1 MMMNKS
7 FNLKEFGR
15 TGLNRYGGQV
25 AEEFLP
31 ELTGTRWQR
40 IVREM
45 TANDATIGALLFA
58 IEMMMRQVE
67 WTIEPVSAEAADA
80 ELADFVR
87 GALFEDMSQTWP
99 DTVAEII
106 SFLPWG
112 WSYLEI
118 VYKERR
124 GPGDD
129 PTRRSRFTDGKIGWR
144 KLPLRAQESFYEWL
158 FDDEGGVQG
167 LVQSPAPDFVLRTVP
182 IEKALLFRTNAHK
195 NNPEGL
201 SILRRA
207 YRSWYFKKHI
217 ENMEGIGLERDLAGL
232 PKGEMPSEY
241 MSDNASDEQKEIYT
255 MFKAIVTSVRRDEQ
269 EGIII
274 PSDRDAAGNK
284 KFDFSLVTTG
294 GRRQF
299 DTNAIIQ
306 RYDVKMLN
314 AVLADFI
321 MLGHEGVGSYALSAD
336 KTEMFLSA
344 LGAWLD
350 SLEAVMNRYAIPRLL
365 RLNGMREDVSPQ
377 LRHAKIKRET
387 LEKFGAFL
395 VQYSQSAEAFDDE
408 QKKFILGKADIPAA
422 QPAKNKK

>member
-1 MMMNKS
+1 MAPRS

-15 TGLNRYGGQV
+15 TGLTRYGGLV
-25 AEEFLP
+25 YEEFLP
-31 ELTGTRWQR
+31 ELSGTRWQR
-40 IVREM
+40 TVREM

-58 IEMMMRQVE
+58 IEMLIRQTE
-67 WTIEPVSAEAADA
+67 WTIAPASEDAADM

-87 GALFEDMSQTWP
+87 GALFEDMSQTWL

-129 PTRRSRFTDGKIGWR
+129 PTKRSRFTDGKIGWR
-144 KLPLRAQESFYEWL
+144 KMPLRAQESFTEWQ

-207 YRSWYFKKHI
+207 YRAWYYKKHI
-217 ENMEGIGLERDLAGL
+217 ENLEGIGLERDLAGL
-232 PKGEMPSEY
+232 PMGEMPSEY
-241 MSDNASDEQKEIYT
+241 MSQDATPAQKEIYQN
-255 MFKAIVTSVRRDEQ
+255 FQGIVTTVRRDEQ

-274 PSDRDAAGNK
+274 PSDRDANGNRL
-284 KFDFSLVTTG
+284 FEFSLVTTG
-294 GRRQF
+294 GRRAF

-306 RYDVKMLN
+306 RWDTKLLN
-314 AVLADFI
+314 TVMADFI

-350 SLEAVMNRYAIPRLL
+350 SIEAVINRYALPRLL
-365 RLNGMREDVSPQ
+365 RLNGMREEASPQ
-377 LRHAKIKRET
+377 LRHAKIKAES
-387 LEKFGAFL
+387 LAQFGAFIE
-395 VQYSQSAEAFDDE
+395 QYARAADAFDDE

-422 QPAKNKK
+422 QPSKDKE